1 MGHIRD
7 ARQHLVQAA
16 AYAAEL
22 SAEQSI
28 RSAMINHIRQA
39 QSHLVTYEEER
50 KREALRDAVLRPNP
64 LAEIRQIADE
74 LVRGLARLAD
84 GAASGTSVSE
94 SWCPEPQPGQTVPKH
109 DHPWVGVRE
118 TLEQR
123 QAQSRVHGEHIPP
136 IIVEMDPPTLFP
148 MVVAS
153 APVWERVVKGEPV
166 PTIDFRT
173 DYTFSDPIV
182 LVRGPHHAGR
192 VAFCHVEDDTIRA
205 YTVNVSR
212 F

>member
-22 SAEQSI
+22 AAEQSI
-28 RSAMINHIRQA
+28 RSALINHIRQA
-39 QSHLVTYEEER
+39 QSHLVTYEAER
-50 KREALRDAVLRPNP
+50 RDAALRDAVSRPTP
-64 LAEIRQIADE
+64 LAEIRQMADE
-74 LVRGLARLAD
+74 LVHGLARLAER
-84 GAASGTSVSE
+84 SGTSVSE
-94 SWCPEPQPGQTVPKH
+94 RWCPEPQPGQTVPKH
-109 DHPWVGVRE
+109 DQALE
-118 TLEQR
+118 TAPGLER
-123 QAQSRVHGEHIPP
+123 PDP

-148 MVVAS
+148 MVTAS
-153 APVWERVVKGEPV
+153 AVVWGRLVHGEKI
-166 PTIDFRT
+166 TTSEFDG

-192 VAFCHVEDDTIRA
+192 VAFCHVEDNTVRA